1 MFITGSG
8 KELIN
13 STAAREEISTNGAHS
28 AEDLRRLDFFLQNLL
43 AARKLE
49 NPKNPEEG
57 WQVEESI
64 SSRWKSKFR
73 ERSIRCSKSYKSP
86 DGQIFQTRVKV
97 LQHMLANGFPKEE
110 VVAVV
115 DQMKRWEGWQES
127 EFLPPNWLMKE
138 TKIMDATNTRPSTW
152 TQRFLAPTGVLLKS
166 TRNVLEF
173 LQKNG
178 NADQKDVEKIR
189 LLKKRLAEAKVGLT
203 PNWKSIHWL
212 PEGWT
217 FCSDVRRTYFRASSG
232 EILKSRRA
240 CLKVLIQNGDRKNAQ
255 KMLGR
260 LHLENWKSDRLLPEG
275 WRYKI
280 IGQKEISRSKK
291 LKELSFLSS
300 DASIINGIES
310 AKAMIAKDGDN
321 EENKDMQSFQLFL
334 ESQCSAKREEKNYKW
349 RKADETVPAGW
360 MIAPRSNMVRSPSGL
375 YFVNRSNLEVFFSLF
390 YRCCPAGELHCST

>member
-1 MFITGSG
+1 M
-8 KELIN
+8 
-13 STAAREEISTNGAHS
+13 
-28 AEDLRRLDFFLQNLL
+28 
-43 AARKLE
+43 
-49 NPKNPEEG
+49 
-57 WQVEESI
+57 
-64 SSRWKSKFR
+64 
-73 ERSIRCSKSYKSP
+73 ER
-86 DGQIFQTRVKV
+86 GT
-97 LQHMLANGFPKEE
+97 E
-110 VVAVV
+110 
-115 DQMKRWEGWQES
+115 
-127 EFLPPNWLMKE
+127 
-138 TKIMDATNTRPSTW
+138 
-152 TQRFLAPTGVLLKS
+152 
-166 TRNVLEF
+166 
-173 LQKNG
+173 G

-189 LLKKRLAEAKVGLT
+189 LLKKRLAKAKAGLT

-217 FCSDVRRTYFRASSG
+217 FCSDGRRTHFRTSSG

-280 IGQKEISRSKK
+280 IGQKEISRSRK

-310 AKAMIAKDGDN
+310 AKAMIAKDGEN
-321 EENKDMQSFQLFL
+321 EENKDMQSFQFFL

-375 YFVNRSNLEVFFSLF
+375 YFVNRSNLDVFFLLF
-390 YRCCPAGELHCST
+390 YRWCPAGELHCST

>member
-1 MFITGSG
+1 MFITSSG

-13 STAAREEISTNGAHS
+13 STEAREEISTNKAHS

-49 NPKNPEEG
+49 NPKNPEEI
-57 WQVEESI
+57 WKVEESI

-73 ERSIRCSKSYKSP
+73 ERSMYCSKSYKSP
-86 DGQIFQTRVKV
+86 DGQIFQTRLKV
-97 LQHMLANGFPKEE
+97 LQHMLANGFPREE

-138 TKIMDATNTRPSTW
+138 TKIMDAINTRPSTW
-152 TQRFLAPTGVLLKS
+152 TQRFLAPNGVFLKS

-232 EILKSRRA
+232 EVQGAIL
-240 CLKVLIQNGDRKNAQ
+240 
-255 KMLGR
+255 
-260 LHLENWKSDRLLPEG
+260 
-275 WRYKI
+275 
-280 IGQKEISRSKK
+280 
-291 LKELSFLSS
+291 
-300 DASIINGIES
+300 
-310 AKAMIAKDGDN
+310 
-321 EENKDMQSFQLFL
+321 
-334 ESQCSAKREEKNYKW
+334 
-349 RKADETVPAGW
+349 
-360 MIAPRSNMVRSPSGL
+360 
-375 YFVNRSNLEVFFSLF
+375 
-390 YRCCPAGELHCST
+390 